1 MYRADNPRHDPC
13 LPAASPDDTPRPGWP
28 PLSPTA
34 HLVKMPSER
43 LIRAVLSSIDAWI
56 DALDLLYDD
65 TVPGNRAQVLHLKF
79 SMLNSKIS
87 FLRLVDASDEEIKRA
102 HAQAG
107 QDTQGGK

>member
-1 MYRADNPRHDPC
+1 MHGAATPRHDPC

-28 PLSPTA
+28 ASAPTA
-34 HLVKMPSER
+34 PLVKMPSER

-56 DALDLLYDD
+56 DALDLLYND

-87 FLRLVDASDEEIKRA
+87 FLRLVNASDEEIKRA
-102 HAQAG
+102 HAQAN
-107 QDTQGGK
+107 QDTQGDK